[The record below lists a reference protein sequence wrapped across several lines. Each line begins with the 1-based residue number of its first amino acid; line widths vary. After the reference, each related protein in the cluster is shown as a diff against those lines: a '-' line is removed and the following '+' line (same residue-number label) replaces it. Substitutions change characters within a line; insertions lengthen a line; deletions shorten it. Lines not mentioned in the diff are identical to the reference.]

1 MLGAAS
7 LVATD
12 RALLRSAILPTTLT
26 FLGAVVFAAIA
37 AFRHGERHFETAFA
51 SFVAISSMPPTLL
64 WPLWTRLGKE
74 ARRALGATPGEEER
88 PGEPYRKLLVR
99 ETVKALRQAAV
110 VALGLAPVFVVVE
123 LLPGVGHGIT
133 VGLGLLWAW
142 YWVVLDCLEIPVEL
156 EPGRL
161 GPGEPTWFERGL
173 RHLGGRSRWLFPF
186 SWTGRFL
193 GWLSRPWRHQAKF
206 TERHAWESAGFGA
219 GTVAFLAI
227 PILGVFFRA
236 VAITAATALVVREE
250 ESTDGP
256 IRELAAPGERA

>member
-1 MLGAAS
+1 VVGAAS

-12 RALLRSAILPTTLT
+12 RELLRSAILPTTLT
-26 FLGAVVFAAIA
+26 FLGAAAFAAIA
-37 AFRHGERHFETAFA
+37 GIRHGERYFETAFA

-99 ETVKALRQAAV
+99 ETMKALRQAAV
-110 VALGLAPVFVVVE
+110 VAIGLAPVFVVVE

-133 VGLGLLWAW
+133 VALGLLWAW

-156 EPGRL
+156 QPGLL

-186 SWTGRFL
+186 AWTGRFL
-193 GWLSRPWRHQAKF
+193 GRLSRPWRHQAKF
-206 TERHAWESAGFGA
+206 TERHAWESAGFGT

-236 VAITAATALVVREE
+236 VAITAATALVVRQETAGE
-250 ESTDGP
+250 VP
-256 IRELAAPGERA
+256 IRELAPPDERA

>member
-1 MLGAAS
+1 VLGAAS

-37 AFRHGERHFETAFA
+37 AVRHGERTFETAFA

-99 ETVKALRQAAV
+99 ETMKALRQAAV

-173 RHLGGRSRWLFPF
+173 RHLGGRSRWLFLL
-186 SWTGRFL
+186 SWSGRFL
-193 GWLSRPWRHQAKF
+193 GWLSRPWRHQAMF

-227 PILGVFFRA
+227 PVLGVFFRA

-250 ESTDGP
+250 ESTERP
-256 IRELAAPGERA
+256 IRELAPPSERA